1 MLSYGRGSIVET
13 TLTFRNSSDYEIE
26 SFGLLFLG
34 STSIKRINPMEY
46 PIEDDRSL
54 KPGEEREFTFNIG
67 SNELPENWGVNLGVV
82 EIGRCDSRNTIFF
95 ADVSGYDITFD
106 GFSDD
111 GSLKFLFTAF
121 DSDTS
126 DETNE

>member
-1 MLSYGRGSIVET
+1 MKKIIFALVVIMVIALLFGGCMLSYGRGSIVET

-54 KPGEEREFTFNIG
+54 KPGEEREFIYAQN
-67 SNELPENWGVNLGVV
+67 P
-82 EIGRCDSRNTIFF
+82 
-95 ADVSGYDITFD
+95 
-106 GFSDD
+106 
-111 GSLKFLFTAF
+111 
-121 DSDTS
+121 
-126 DETNE
+126 